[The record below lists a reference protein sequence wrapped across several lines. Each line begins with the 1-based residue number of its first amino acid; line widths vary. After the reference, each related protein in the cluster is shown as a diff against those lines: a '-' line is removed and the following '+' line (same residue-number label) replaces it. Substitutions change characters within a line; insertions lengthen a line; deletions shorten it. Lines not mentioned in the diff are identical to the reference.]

1 MSIFRGKSLQNA
13 YLRDYSI
20 KHHFHKQILDI
31 GI

>member
-13 YLRDYSI
+13 YRDYSI
-20 KHHFHKQILDI
+20 KHHFHKKILDI

>member
-13 YLRDYSI
+13 YRDYSI
-20 KHHFHKQILDI
+20 KHHFYKQILDV